1 MHPTASPS
9 PEEIR
14 RAATLFQ
21 AGAMRELGSAAR
33 DLTQRYPGHAAGWVF
48 LGVALESLGHLEHA
62 VAVLRH
68 VVGLLPQRP
77 EHRTHLGSA
86 LQALQRY
93 DEAQACYRDAL
104 GLDPRHTDTLLRLA
118 QLHTERNELPQAE
131 QAYRRLLDVEPGHG
145 QASFQLGVLGTWQ
158 GKWCEAEAAYRAAL
172 AAKPDS
178 AMALDALGHAL
189 LEQGRA
195 NEALACARQ
204 AVALAPGSADLLG
217 NLLFTRNYVGSR
229 APQPA
234 EPARYGALMTA
245 AAVPHTAWRCE
256 PQPQRLRVGL
266 VSGDLRR
273 HAVST
278 FLPSVLDRSLPSRVD
293 YIAYPTNALE
303 DGVTASLKPFFAGW
317 HPIGALS
324 AAQAA
329 QRVVDD
335 AIHVLVDLSGH
346 SGHGRLDLFAA
357 RPAPVQLS
365 WLGYPA
371 STGLA
376 QMDYLLTAPR
386 VSVPGDEAWFTE
398 RLWPLPETLFCYA
411 PPSPA
416 VPIGELP
423 ATANGCVT
431 FASFNNLTKLSE
443 PVVRAWSRI
452 LQAVPES
459 RLYLRAWQLQDDSV
473 RRSVAA
479 RFQAR
484 GIGGDRLVLKG
495 PIASLAAHLAD
506 YNQVDIALD
515 TFPFGGGTTTAEAVY
530 MGVPVVTLHG
540 SDGLLRLGEGVLQA
554 LGLQGWVT
562 HTVQAYVDRAVAAAA
577 DPGELE
583 RLRASLRRR
592 MEATALLDAPRFRA
606 GFEQALWDMWERAA
620 ADGKLTAR

>member
-1 MHPTASPS
+1 
-9 PEEIR
+9 
-14 RAATLFQ
+14 
-21 AGAMRELGSAAR
+21 MRELGSLAQ

-62 VAVLRH
+62 VAVLRR

-104 GLDPRHTDTLLRLA
+104 ALDPRHADTLLRLA
-118 QLHTERNELPQAE
+118 QLHTERNELPQAG
-131 QAYRRLLDVEPGHG
+131 QAYRRLLEVEPGHG

-172 AAKPDS
+172 AARPDS

-195 NEALACARQ
+195 AEALACARD
-204 AVALAPGSADLLG
+204 ALTLARDSTDLLG
-217 NLLFTRNYVGSR
+217 NFLFTRNYVGSQV
-229 APQPA
+229 PWPA
-234 EPARYGALMTA
+234 QLARYGALMSA
-245 AAVPHTAWRCE
+245 AAEPRTTWRCE
-256 PQPQRLRVGL
+256 PQPKRLRVGL

-278 FLPSVLDRSLPSRVD
+278 FLPAVLDRPLASRVD
-293 YIAYPTNALE
+293 YIAYPTNLLE

-317 HPIGALS
+317 HPIGGLS

-329 QRVVDD
+329 QRVADD

-357 RPAPVQLS
+357 RPAPVQVS

-452 LQAVPES
+452 LQAVPGS
-459 RLYLRAWQLQDDSV
+459 RLYLRAWQLQDDAV

-479 RFQAR
+479 RFQAQ
-484 GIGGDRLVLKG
+484 GIGEDRLLLQG
-495 PIASLAAHLAD
+495 PITSLAEHLAD
-506 YNQVDIALD
+506 YNRVDIALD
-515 TFPFGGGTTTAEAVY
+515 TFPFGGGTTTVEAAY

-540 SDGLLRLGEGVLQA
+540 NGGLLRLGEGVLHQ
-554 LGLQGWVT
+554 LGLQGWIAAGEP
-562 HTVQAYVDRAVAAAA
+562 AYVERAVAAAA
-577 DPGELE
+577 NLDELV
-583 RLRASLRRR
+583 RLRRGLRQR
-592 MEATALLDAPRFRA
+592 METTALLDAARFRA
-606 GFEQALWDMWERAA
+606 GFEQALWDMWGCFSPALRSTP
-620 ADGKLTAR
+620 GTG